1 MKFLVAVACTL
12 ALLLTPALVLAQGSS
27 TGDVQVVV
35 HDPKGGAVSNATVT
49 ARDAARG
56 LDRTSKSGPQGEYS
70 LILLPPGTYEITVD
84 APGFNHTVA
93 TGVVVTVGGSVEVP
107 VVLGVAS
114 AKETVTVTAEAAV
127 VETSR
132 TSTTETIDQKRIDNL
147 PINGRNYIDFTKTN
161 SQVVRDN
168 APSIGAAP
176 TSGLNFGGQRARS
189 NLVNVDGADAV
200 DNSTNGIRSTV
211 SQEAVQEFQIITN
224 GYAAE
229 YGRAAGGV
237 VNIITRSGSNDFHGS
252 VYGFLRNRKIQAVN
266 PFSNVKDP
274 AYTRVQAGVA
284 FGGAIKKDRTFYYFA
299 YENTR
304 RHETGFSS
312 IGQDNYGLV
321 PYDASALFGAP
332 NGLFNLQVTPG
343 QATFLANSTAT
354 IPFLPPAYQGVV
366 AGALQK
372 YAFLT
377 GGGSG
382 IAINGLYPTAFALLP
397 GVTGL
402 NQFPT
407 SNATLP
413 AGFLPLAGQA
423 GNFPVFE
430 GTSVYSLRLDHNIN
444 NNNRLM
450 LRANVSPSLVNGIEP
465 QGQNQTFGQNSA
477 SRTSLQ
483 QYRDAAGTAG
493 LTTTIG
499 NNKINEARFQYA
511 RRGLLYNYSQSPGG
525 GNLAVNIGGAAFI
538 GREPFSYIRRTE
550 QRYQFMDNFSW
561 TKGSHNMK
569 FGADV
574 NYLPLSAIF
583 TVNYGGVIN
592 FGALDAGSLGFPDL
606 SALGIA
612 PFPGFTGVQAYGL
625 GIPSTFVQ
633 GIGNPQDSFS
643 NKSFGA
649 FWQDSWRAT
658 RKLTVN
664 YGVRYDLE
672 LGPQFKPPVAAALA
686 AYNALQVQK
695 GINNDKNNVAPRIG
709 VSWDPSGDGKT
720 KISGSYGLFYDH
732 PLLGLYFLGD
742 ASDGSS
748 SGQLLFAGGSP
759 CAVGAP
765 GPTPSQ
771 LPGVL
776 NATNIFQGTL
786 GNANCLG
793 ALATQGFGYQAD
805 QQRFDAFNTNSLF
818 LNQGYINAGFPLAF
832 QPFGYPQGKNFVFA
846 YSNQAN
852 ITFEHDLGHDYSLS
866 VAYNFNGGRH
876 LNRPINVNAVRGD
889 LLVNNWKAAKADP
902 TSGVT
907 TTTSPLFVG
916 QVGGFAPCGATAA
929 GPWVDASLVSFFRRG
944 GLNPSIANA
953 YAAAGPG
960 GLACLGLAEQ
970 ILKAEG
976 LGLGAN
982 GGPCDPTAGTCV
994 SIPFGDF
1001 NPNESNGSS
1010 VYHGLSVN
1018 LRKRFANHF
1027 EFLGSYTWS
1036 KSIDDSTDLQS
1047 TLSPQDSYNLRAE
1060 RSIST
1065 FDQRH
1070 RFVFSGVY
1078 QTGRLHGDGFGAKL
1092 LSGITLAPILDIASG
1107 RPFNISTAQD
1117 TTFQFAPN
1125 EARPNAVKAGTP
1137 TTSCGD
1143 APVASKYSP
1152 TGFLQVPCFIDGSL
1166 AGNLS
1171 RNAGRSPYSI
1181 FSDLRISKRIP
1192 LGERMNLDGIVD
1204 IFNLPNKFNALSVN
1218 PLYNVAG
1225 QVTAASDPRQ
1235 FQLALRLSW

>member
-1 MKFLVAVACTL
+1 
-12 ALLLTPALVLAQGSS
+12 
-27 TGDVQVVV
+27 
-35 HDPKGGAVSNATVT
+35 
-49 ARDAARG
+49 
-56 LDRTSKSGPQGEYS
+56 
-70 LILLPPGTYEITVD
+70 
-84 APGFNHTVA
+84 
-93 TGVVVTVGGSVEVP
+93 
-107 VVLGVAS
+107 
-114 AKETVTVTAEAAV
+114 
-127 VETSR
+127 
-132 TSTTETIDQKRIDNL
+132 
-147 PINGRNYIDFTKTN
+147 
-161 SQVVRDN
+161 
-168 APSIGAAP
+168 
-176 TSGLNFGGQRARS
+176 
-189 NLVNVDGADAV
+189 
-200 DNSTNGIRSTV
+200 
-211 SQEAVQEFQIITN
+211 VQEFQIITN
-224 GYAAE
+224 GYAPE

-237 VNIITRSGSNDFHGS
+237 VNIITRSGSNDLHGS
-252 VYGFLRNRKIQAVN
+252 VYGYLRNRKIQAVN
-266 PFSNVKDP
+266 PFSNVPDP
-274 AYTRVQAGVA
+274 AYTRLQAGVA
-284 FGGAIKKDRTFYYFA
+284 LGGALKKDRTFYYFA
-299 YENTR
+299 YEDTR

-312 IGQDNYGLV
+312 IGAGNYGLSA
-321 PYDASALFGAP
+321 YDATSFFGPFPAGTFTIQATPQQAGFLSALAPSFAYLPAPLQGA
-332 NGLFNLQVTPG
+332 
-343 QATFLANSTAT
+343 
-354 IPFLPPAYQGVV
+354 I
-366 AGALQK
+366 QK
-372 YAFLT
+372 YAFLV
-377 GGGSG
+377 GGSSG
-382 IAINGLYPTAFALLP
+382 IAVNGAYPAAFGYIP

-413 AGFLPLAGQA
+413 TNFLPLATQA

-444 NNNRLM
+444 SNNRLNA
-450 LRANVSPSLVNGIEP
+450 RVNVSPSLVNGIQP
-465 QGQNQTFGQNSA
+465 QGQNQTFGQNSQ

-483 QYRDAAGTAG
+483 QYRDFAGTVAD
-493 LTTTIG
+493 TWTIG
-499 NNKINEARFQYA
+499 NNRINEFRFQYA

-525 GNLAVNIGGAAFI
+525 GDLAVNIGGFAFI
-538 GREPFSYIRRTE
+538 GREPYSYIRRSE
-550 QRYQFMDNFSW
+550 QRYQFTDNFSW
-561 TKGSHNMK
+561 TKGSHNTK
-569 FGADV
+569 FGVDV
-574 NYLPLSAIF
+574 NYLPLTATF

-592 FGALDAGSLGFPDL
+592 FGGLDAGSLGFPDL
-606 SALGIA
+606 SAYGL
-612 PFPGFTGVQAYGL
+612 PSFPGFNAVQSYGL

-633 GIGNPQDSFS
+633 GIGNPTDSFS
-643 NKSFGA
+643 NKALGA
-649 FWQDSWRAT
+649 FWQDSWRLSP
-658 RKLTVN
+658 KLVVN
-664 YGVRYDLE
+664 YGVRYDVE
-672 LGPQFKPPVAAALA
+672 FGPQFKPPVAAAQA
-686 AYNALQVQK
+686 AYNALGVQK
-695 GINNDKNNVAPRIG
+695 GINNDYNNVAPRIG
-709 VSWDPSGDGKT
+709 VAWDPKGDGKT
-720 KISGSYGLFYDH
+720 KLSASYGLFYDH

-765 GPTPSQ
+765 APTPSQ

-793 ALATQGFGYQAD
+793 ALATQGFGYQAS
-805 QQRFDAFNTNSLF
+805 QQRFDPSYQQSLF
-818 LNQGYINAGFPLAF
+818 LNQGYISAGFPLAF

-852 ITFEHDLGHDYSLS
+852 LTFEHDLGHDYSLS
-866 VAYNFNGGRH
+866 ISYNFNGGRH

-889 LLVNNWKAAKADP
+889 LLLNNWRAAQTDP

-907 TTTSPLFVG
+907 KGTSPLFVG
-916 QVGGFAPCGATAA
+916 QVSGYAPCGVGA
-929 GPWVDASLVSFFRRG
+929 GGAWVDASLVSFFRRG

-953 YAAAGPG
+953 YAAGGPG

-982 GGPCDPTAGTCV
+982 GGPCDPTAGNCV

-1018 LRKRFANHF
+1018 LKKRFGSHY

-1036 KSIDDSTDLQS
+1036 KAIDDSTDLQS
-1047 TLSPQDSYNLRAE
+1047 TLSPQDSYNLRGE

-1078 QTGRLHGDGFGAKL
+1078 QTGRIAGEGFAPKFA
-1092 LSGITLAPILDIASG
+1092 SGWTFATILDVATG
-1107 RPFNISTAQD
+1107 RPFNISTGQD

-1125 EARPNAVKAGTP
+1125 EARPNAVLPGTP

-1152 TGFLQVPCFIDGSL
+1152 TGYLQVPCYIDGQL

-1171 RNAGRSPYSI
+1171 RNAGRQPYTI

-1192 LGERMNLDGIVD
+1192 LGERVNLDGIAD
-1204 IFNLPNKFNALSVN
+1204 IFNLPNKFNVLSVN

-1225 QVTAASDPRQ
+1225 QATAASDPRQ